1 MLSRQFLA
9 RVALVLVIALAVLA
23 HHGAAPPLPG
33 ATGHGAHGSCQ
44 DCHHDDGGDTGV
56 VALLAICLGI
66 GVAGLALLRV
76 TGAIVFLRALLGRV
90 PSRHGGTALAVPP
103 RPPPR
108 PPDLTRLC
116 VLLR

>member
-1 MLSRQFLA
+1 
-9 RVALVLVIALAVLA
+9 VLVIALAVLA

-44 DCHHDDGGDTGV
+44 DCHHEDGGDTG
-56 VALLAICLGI
+56 AAGLLAICLGI
-66 GVAGLALLRV
+66 GVVGLALLRV
-76 TGAIVFLRALLGRV
+76 TGAVVFLRALLGRV
-90 PSRHGGTALAVPP
+90 LSGHGAAPLVVPP